1 MLLESTTNLK
11 VGIGH
16 LSYFVTMVK
25 SFDTLLYFVTAGTSV
40 SDHSGT

>member
-25 SFDTLLYFVTAGTSV
+25 SLYFVTAGTSV